1 MDLEKSNTFLVSN
14 SMKIHDAKSLTEY
27 MRMMVRD
34 GSTFSHSYYNDLACR
49 LVDVL
54 MDDEEKNRFRLH
66 VLASGGCA
74 SPHDVVDFSRISSGK
89 EDKVKEVVGDWL
101 SSSKGNLIH
110 QAYLNSCFD
119 NNFMREIADA
129 AWRNRV
135 C

>member
-1 MDLEKSNTFLVSN
+1 M
-14 SMKIHDAKSLTEY
+14 IHDTKFLSEY
-27 MRMMVRD
+27 MRMMVHD
-34 GSTFSHSYYNDLACR
+34 ASTSSHSCYNDLACR
-49 LVDVL
+49 LIDVL

-66 VLASGGCA
+66 ILANGGCA
-74 SPHDVVDFSRISSGK
+74 SPHDVVDFSSISSGK
-89 EDKVKEVVGDWL
+89 EDKVEEIVGGWL
-101 SSSKGNLIH
+101 SSTKGNLIH